1 MSKIINKSNKAISF
15 LLSLTVLAFTFFCT
29 PIVTPVVS
37 AAPTTTGDGGS
48 GVVVSLG
55 DSFSSGE
62 GIPEFYGQNL
72 PVEQKVEEDDW
83 LAHRSTKSW
92 PGQLKVPDANGNIR
106 TLADTKDTTWF
117 FEAASGA
124 ETKHIT
130 STFDKPYKKVIGY
143 TLDGYPLY
151 HTGTGHLDQQIDVF
165 EEVRNRGLEVE
176 YVTMTLSGNDA
187 NFAGIIKDAV
197 LSSITTPNFVSHEI
211 QKSFNEFYKDGGIRD
226 KLYETYK
233 RIEKEAGPQAKII
246 VVGYPKL
253 LNADGKGL
261 LFTKEVATIVN
272 NAVTRFNDEIETLVN
287 QCKAEGM
294 KICFVDVEK
303 HFETHEAY
311 STDEWI
317 QGVKILAK
325 SEDLKDTDITSSYS
339 MHPNEEGAR
348 QYAKCVQKKID
359 SIEADGGK
367 SEWPLL
373 SSSEERD
380 VVLVLDAS
388 GSMSG
393 TPMEETKK
401 ASKKFITTVFEQDA
415 SVGIVTYN
423 SSAHKV
429 ANFCRNTQYLN
440 NIIDALN
447 TGSSTNI
454 EDGLKQAEE
463 MLKTSKAKKK
473 LIVLMSDGLPNDGKE
488 GDDLIAYANQLK
500 SQGIYIYTLGFFSAV
515 ESSYK
520 DEAQH
525 LMEAIASEG
534 CHFEV
539 DNADDLVYFFEDI
552 ASQIQGQKYIYVKIA
567 CPVDVVVEYNGEK
580 LSSKGAESGQRT
592 EFGTLTF
599 EENPNE
605 SEKNSK
611 SDTRIKVLRLKEG
624 AQYDIQIEGN
634 GKGKMDYTIGFMD
647 ENGEYSDMREF
658 RNIQITNDTQIDTV
672 AAVSEMTYLK
682 VDSDGDG
689 KYDLIYR
696 ADKDQKAILIDSNLL
711 TIIIVIISSITA
723 LLIIEIVI
731 RKITRNY
738 VPKQKPVMAMA
749 TPQGNAG
756 LYKTPPT
763 TFPTQQKPAQPIA
776 QKPNPIAQKPSPIQ
790 QKSIQQNPAP
800 VQQRPLTNVQ
810 KPVQQKPS
818 PIQQKPVS
826 PPPKPAMQN
835 NLQNNATVK
844 KVFCTKCGKQ
854 VDPNA
859 KFCKYCGK
867 TM

>member
-1 MSKIINKSNKAISF
+1 M
-15 LLSLTVLAFTFFCT
+15 
-29 PIVTPVVS
+29 
-37 AAPTTTGDGGS
+37 
-48 GVVVSLG
+48 
-55 DSFSSGE
+55 
-62 GIPEFYGQNL
+62 
-72 PVEQKVEEDDW
+72 
-83 LAHRSTKSW
+83 R
-92 PGQLKVPDANGNIR
+92 
-106 TLADTKDTTWF
+106 
-117 FEAASGA
+117 
-124 ETKHIT
+124 
-130 STFDKPYKKVIGY
+130 
-143 TLDGYPLY
+143 
-151 HTGTGHLDQQIDVF
+151 
-165 EEVRNRGLEVE
+165 
-176 YVTMTLSGNDA
+176 
-187 NFAGIIKDAV
+187 
-197 LSSITTPNFVSHEI
+197 
-211 QKSFNEFYKDGGIRD
+211 
-226 KLYETYK
+226 
-233 RIEKEAGPQAKII
+233 
-246 VVGYPKL
+246 
-253 LNADGKGL
+253 
-261 LFTKEVATIVN
+261 
-272 NAVTRFNDEIETLVN
+272 
-287 QCKAEGM
+287 
-294 KICFVDVEK
+294 ICFVDVESE
-303 HFETHEAY
+303 FGDNGAY
-311 STDEWI
+311 SANELI
-317 QGVKILAK
+317 QGIKIGAQTGELNYK
-325 SEDLKDTDITSSYS
+325 EKFSKNS
-339 MHPNEEGAR
+339 MHPNEEGAKV
-348 QYAKCVQKKID
+348 YAKCVQDKID
-359 SIEADGGK
+359 SIEKDGGK

-624 AQYDIQIEGN
+624 AQYNIQIEGN

-749 TPQGNAG
+749 TPQGNAD

-776 QKPNPIAQKPSPIQ
+776 QKPNPITQKPSPIQ
-790 QKSIQQNPAP
+790 QKPIQQNPAP

-826 PPPKPAMQN
+826 PPPKPAMQK

-844 KVFCTKCGKQ
+844 KAFCTKCGKQ
-854 VDPNA
+854 IDPNA

-867 TM
+867 TV